1 MPAQTTSQTDA
12 PHTFT
17 CEQCKR
23 EFVAVRGMERCT
35 CPHCGVEY
43 MLRFVDA
50 TWGQIALAEP
60 LKPGVDAQAAR
71 RTLDSLEA
79 ELKRASVE
87 VRIPLLEGDYVPF
100 NERLKRSL
108 LGLALGALA
117 CFIILALLI
126 LLTAG

>member
-1 MPAQTTSQTDA
+1 MPVQSNRQTDA

-17 CEQCKR
+17 CEKCKGN
-23 EFVAVRGMERCT
+23 FVAMRGMDRCT
-35 CPHCGVEY
+35 CPGCGVEY

-71 RTLDSLEA
+71 RTLDKLEA
-79 ELKRASVE
+79 DLMRASVE
-87 VRIPLLEGDYVPF
+87 VRIPLLGGDYVPF
-100 NERLKRSL
+100 NERLKRNL
-108 LGLALGALA
+108 LIVMLTALA
-117 CFIILALLI
+117 CFIILAILT

>member
-1 MPAQTTSQTDA
+1 MPVQSNRQTDT
-12 PHTFT
+12 PHAFT
-17 CEQCKR
+17 CEKCKGN
-23 EFVAVRGMERCT
+23 FVAMRGMDRCT
-35 CPHCGVEY
+35 CPGCGVEY

-71 RTLDSLEA
+71 RTLDKLEA
-79 ELKRASVE
+79 DLMRASVE
-87 VRIPLLEGDYVPF
+87 VRIPLLGGDYVPF

-108 LGLALGALA
+108 LGLALGVL
-117 CFIILALLI
+117 ILT